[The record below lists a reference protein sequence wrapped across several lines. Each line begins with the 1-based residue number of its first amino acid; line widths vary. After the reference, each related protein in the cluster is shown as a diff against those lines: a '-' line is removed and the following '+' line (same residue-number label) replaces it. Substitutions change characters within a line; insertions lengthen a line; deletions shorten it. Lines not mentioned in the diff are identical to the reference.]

1 MIMKA
6 KAPKIAE
13 GIYFVGTLDWDRIE
27 YHGYTFLGRWYYAFL
42 VFSEDKCVLIDNV
55 YPGEVYSAQMWGRIK
70 DAFEDQGK
78 EMKIDYIIQ
87 TPVEKDHSGALSE
100 IHA

>member
-13 GIYFVGTLDWDRIE
+13 GIYFVGTLDWDRRE
-27 YHGYTFLGRWYYAFL
+27 YHGYTLHGTSYNAFL

-55 YPGEVYSAQMWGRIK
+55 YPGEVYSAQKWGRIK
-70 DAFEDQGK
+70 DAFEDK
-78 EMKIDYIIQ
+78 
-87 TPVEKDHSGALSE
+87 
-100 IHA
+100 

>member
-13 GIYFVGTLDWDRIE
+13 GIYFVGTLDWDRRE
-27 YHGYTFLGRWYYAFL
+27 YHGYTLHGTSYNAFL

-55 YPGEVYSAQMWGRIK
+55 CISWRSILCSNV
-70 DAFEDQGK
+70 GK
-78 EMKIDYIIQ
+78 NKRCI
-87 TPVEKDHSGALSE
+87 
-100 IHA
+100 